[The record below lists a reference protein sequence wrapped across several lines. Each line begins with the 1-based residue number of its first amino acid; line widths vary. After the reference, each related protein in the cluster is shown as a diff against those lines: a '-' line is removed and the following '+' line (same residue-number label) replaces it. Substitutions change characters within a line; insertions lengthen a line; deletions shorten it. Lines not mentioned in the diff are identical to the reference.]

1 MEKYGLSIDQ
11 GTTSTRAIVFD
22 ESGSVMSTGQL
33 EHKQIMTKPSWVEH
47 DPMEIWGNAPEVIG
61 TALSRANI
69 TRHDIAAVGI
79 TNQRETTIIWN
90 KTTGKPVCPKCT

>member
-47 DPMEIWGNAPEVIG
+47 DPMEI
-61 TALSRANI
+61 
-69 TRHDIAAVGI
+69 
-79 TNQRETTIIWN
+79 
-90 KTTGKPVCPKCT
+90 